1 MKRSIYIAFLFWLVT
16 SCTAGKTDNSPLER
30 ALQAAAENRGEL
42 EKVLAH
48 YAQDPTDSLKLK
60 AARFLIGHD
69 AIINEYDEFPPVD
82 IPAKIPALQN
92 RLPVRMH
99 LRGRKH

>member
-1 MKRSIYIAFLFWLVT
+1 MKIFMFLFTVAWLAA
-16 SCTAGKTDNSPLER
+16 SCTAGKPDSSPLER
-30 ALQAAAENRGEL
+30 ALQAAGENRGEL

-60 AARFLIGHD
+60 AARFLIEHD